1 MTIAVYLPDST
12 PYSMKF
18 CAWNI
23 MEILQEKYA
32 VHFIEIKSL
41 DELPM
46 ANADIYWDPRC
57 GGGIAPALKFKAL
70 NKPLVLTVHGMAMF
84 TLPLDTFYFSF
95 SDKIVCPDTTCHKEI
110 GAVILLS
117 RNVPGYVLSISSLKF
132 RGTHEKITEIYKKW
146 SLYRGTITPL

>member
-23 MEILQEKYA
+23 MAILQEKYA

-57 GGGIAPALKFKAL
+57 GGGIAPALKFKEL
-70 NKPLVLTVHGMAMF
+70 NKPLVLTVHGMEMF
-84 TLPLDTFYFSF
+84 TWPLDTFYFSF
-95 SDKIVCPDTTCHKEI
+95 TDKINGQLKRWKE
-110 GAVILLS
+110 
-117 RNVPGYVLSISSLKF
+117 RLKW
-132 RGTHEKITEIYKKW
+132 KIMQPHIAHIMTV
-146 SLYRGTITPL
+146 S